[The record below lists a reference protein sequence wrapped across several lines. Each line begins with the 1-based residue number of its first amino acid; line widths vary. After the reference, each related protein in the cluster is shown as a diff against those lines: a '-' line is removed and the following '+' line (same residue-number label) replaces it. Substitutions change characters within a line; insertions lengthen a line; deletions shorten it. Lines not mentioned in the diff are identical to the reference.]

1 MLEWENIW
9 CFQSL
14 KDEAPRANARDIFS
28 SFGGAKS
35 AEAESPE
42 PSRRAEDG
50 HSSTVLWFDYAHHP
64 EPVEGR
70 PWSSAKEDKRSIWL
84 ILPLSENT

>member
-1 MLEWENIW
+1 MMLEWENIW

-35 AEAESPE
+35 AEAE
-42 PSRRAEDG
+42 DG

-64 EPVEGR
+64 ESVEGR